1 MPTRAQ
7 SPAWLCSLLAEKFFT
22 PCLLHELAK
31 KNEKNIFCLDCVV
44 AICPHCLSL
53 HRSHR
58 LLQVLVPNSL
68 PSPPPTSE
76 FSLMALLLLT
86 ILWFGT
92 VRFSSDRRFVYEAGV
107 HHQQCKSGVLE
118 PEAPIPAIQRL
129 GEHLQHMQEKSPGTV
144 PLLLPR
150 LQGKERPKILPELRF
165 QVLQLKRRFFP
176 TWFSGGG
183 FTWSLCVQVEYL
195 VRCEGSI
202 SRYLYDCEYLPLS
215 DLGCGH
221 QEGGL
226 REMDDGQMTPSS
238 ILDGEISL
246 RTSSSSGS
254 SGNNGGT
261 AGGATMICTATT
273 EFVRRK
279 RRSSGNSSHSRIA
292 PAPPSVS
299 STLPASSRRKG
310 VPQRSPFF

>member
-31 KNEKNIFCLDCVV
+31 KNEKNIFCLDCVA

-58 LLQVLVPNSL
+58 LLQVRRYVYHDVIRLEDLEKLIDCAFVQAYTTNSAKVVFL
-68 PSPPPTSE
+68 NQRPQSRPFKGSGSICNTCKR
-76 FSLMALLLLT
+76 SLQEPYHFCSLA
-86 ILWFGT
+86 
-92 VRFSSDRRFVYEAGV
+92 
-107 HHQQCKSGVLE
+107 CK
-118 PEAPIPAIQRL
+118 
-129 GEHLQHMQEKSPGTV
+129 
-144 PLLLPR
+144 
-150 LQGKERPKILPELRF
+150 
-165 QVLQLKRRFFP
+165 
-176 TWFSGGG
+176 
-183 FTWSLCVQVEYL
+183 VEYL

-202 SRYLYDCEYLPLS
+202 SRYLYDCAYLPLS

-279 RRSSGNSSHSRIA
+279 RRSGGNSSHSRIA

-299 STLPASSRRKG
+299 SALPASSRRKG